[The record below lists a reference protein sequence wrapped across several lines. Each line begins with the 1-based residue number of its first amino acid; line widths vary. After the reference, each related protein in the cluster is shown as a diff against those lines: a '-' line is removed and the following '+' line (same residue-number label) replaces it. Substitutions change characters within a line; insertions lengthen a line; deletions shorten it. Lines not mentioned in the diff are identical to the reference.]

1 METIEAATK
10 AREALNGKQ
19 IDGRKIEVNNA
30 TPRSATGKGNKNW
43 FGNQFNNFYTSV
55 TFFKYWPGFPLRF
68 LRKIFHKMS
77 FFFCYLFHP
86 YGRPK

>member
-30 TPRSATGKGNKNW
+30 TPRSATGKGNTKLTW
-43 FGNQFNNFYTSV
+43 
-55 TFFKYWPGFPLRF
+55 
-68 LRKIFHKMS
+68 
-77 FFFCYLFHP
+77 
-86 YGRPK
+86 

>member
-30 TPRSATGKGNKNW
+30 TPRSTTGKGNKTLIW
-43 FGNQFNNFYTSV
+43 
-55 TFFKYWPGFPLRF
+55 
-68 LRKIFHKMS
+68 
-77 FFFCYLFHP
+77 
-86 YGRPK
+86 